1 MFGKV
6 SVATFK
12 LDVNTYDD
20 WQQALTRLPYMI
32 KNLKGK
38 NLWSIMTIEVVLH
51 REKSLMEEAINFR
64 VLELPKR

>member
-20 WQQALTRLPYMI
+20 WKQALTRLPYMI

-51 REKSLMEEAINFR
+51 REKGFYL
-64 VLELPKR
+64 